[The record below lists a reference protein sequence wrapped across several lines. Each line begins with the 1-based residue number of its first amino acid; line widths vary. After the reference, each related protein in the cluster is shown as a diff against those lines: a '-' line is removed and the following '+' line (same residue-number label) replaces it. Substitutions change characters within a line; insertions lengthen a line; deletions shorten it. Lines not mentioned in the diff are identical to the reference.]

1 MIPRPA
7 DSAGAKRA
15 RSAVAGTRCV
25 GIAITIAGMLATA
38 TVTAADWVRIA
49 AAGADQ
55 HFYDRSKLSVRGD
68 EIGYWRKVVFARP
81 VKARSGTAR
90 LALHQERINCRDH
103 TLRGLAWQLYA
114 EEGAML
120 DSATQSDAE
129 AVAIVPET
137 IGDRFQAVMC
147 ELVVQQRQKDA
158 DLARDEAAL
167 AARRRE
173 LEALKAD
180 IERLEAQIQSLRA
193 DRAATERSTETVVK

>member
-15 RSAVAGTRCV
+15 WSAVAGTRCV

-38 TVTAADWVRIA
+38 KVTAADWVRIA

-193 DRAATERSTETVVK
+193 DRAATEPSTETVVK

>member
-1 MIPRPA
+1 MIRRPA
-7 DSAGAKRA
+7 SAANTGRVGLRA
-15 RSAVAGTRCV
+15 AGGRYAGVTLS
-25 GIAITIAGMLATA
+25 IAGLLVTT
-38 TVTAADWVRIA
+38 TVTAADWVRVP

-55 HFYDRSKLSVRGD
+55 HFYDRSKLSIRGD

-90 LALHQERINCRDH
+90 MALHQERINCRDH

-114 EEGAML
+114 DEGAML

-129 AVAIVPET
+129 AVAVVPET

-147 ELVVQQRQKDA
+147 ELVAQLRQKDA

-167 AARRRE
+167 AARRKE
-173 LEALKAD
+173 LETLKTD
-180 IERLEAQIQSLRA
+180 IERLEAQIQSLKA
-193 DRAATERSTETVVK
+193 DKATAEPPSETIVK

>member
-1 MIPRPA
+1 MTLRLADPA
-7 DSAGAKRA
+7 VAILAPSAAAGAWCSSLSLA
-15 RSAVAGTRCV
+15 LGL
-25 GIAITIAGMLATA
+25 LATA
-38 TVTAADWVRIA
+38 PANAADWVRV
-49 AAGADQ
+49 AAGGTDQ
-55 HFYDRSKLSVRGD
+55 HFYDRSKLSIRGD

-81 VKARSGTAR
+81 VKTRSGLAH

-103 TLRGLAWQLYA
+103 TLRGLAWQLHA

-147 ELVVQQRQKDA
+147 ELVAQRRQKDA
-158 DLARDEAAL
+158 DLARDEATL
-167 AARRRE
+167 AARRKE

-180 IERLEAQIQSLRA
+180 IERLEGQIQSLQSE
-193 DRAATERSTETVVK
+193 RAAAQPPAETIVK